1 MTGLEVN
8 TMGFL
13 LSSSVFMFLPVSSV
27 WSSVVPVKRVAQ
39 FAERKT
45 KKKKK
50 FSLCNGKSHGTKAK
64 HRASPE
70 KE

>member
-39 FAERKT
+39 FAEHKT

-50 FSLCNGKSHGTKAK
+50 IQFV
-64 HRASPE
+64 
-70 KE
+70 